1 MNKDLLSLSM
11 RYIDFMGNVGAFS
24 NLEDYES
31 YSSNIFSQDVKKI
44 ENGKCILEGR
54 TALIEQLRNARAFAF
69 PWSIKVLDV
78 LCDKEKNCSA
88 LRFSWDSEKVGLH
101 ITTAILQFDS
111 NGKILEIKEVYNRFA
126 DITH

>member
-1 MNKDLLSLSM
+1 MNKDLLLLSM
-11 RYIDFMGNVGAFS
+11 EYINFMSNVGSFS

-31 YSSNIFSQDVKKI
+31 YSSNIFSQMVKKN
-44 ENGKCILEGR
+44 ENGKSILEGR
-54 TALIEQLRNARAFAF
+54 AALIEQLRNARAFAF

-78 LCDKEKNCSA
+78 LCDKEKNCA
-88 LRFSWDSEKVGLH
+88 VVRFSWDSEKVGLH

-111 NGKILEIKEVYNRFA
+111 NGKILEIKEVYNQFA